1 MINRDQQVDGPV
13 AFSVT
18 GPSGRCPQSKPSD
31 TVPAP
36 SSTAASSTAAT
47 SSSPTGMPSTAAAA
61 TDGQRALRVPV
72 AHDLAIAGFVPL
84 SSVDWPDHL
93 VTTVFLQGC
102 PWRCPY
108 CQNVEILDPRTPGIV
123 PWQEVT
129 DHMRRRQGLLDGVV
143 FTGGEALRQAALI
156 PAMRE
161 VRDLRFQVG
170 LHTGGAYPKRFREAL
185 ELTDWVGLDIKA
197 LPDGYRSAAGVSAGD
212 KAWESLDIM
221 LSIHAQRAGST
232 FPLDYEVRTTVY
244 PGSAPA
250 EHFTALV
257 EAMRARGVKRF
268 ALQEARTTGTDPIF
282 QKMAERW
289 DMPAWRRR
297 FTDLTVIAQN
307 AGFDWVE
314 VRDV

>member
-1 MINRDQQVDGPV
+1 M
-13 AFSVT
+13 
-18 GPSGRCPQSKPSD
+18 
-31 TVPAP
+31 
-36 SSTAASSTAAT
+36 
-47 SSSPTGMPSTAAAA
+47 AAAA
-61 TDGQRALRVPV
+61 TRSAASAVAGRLNSLSAPV
-72 AHDLAIAGFVPL
+72 ADDVAIAGFVPL

-108 CQNVEILDPRTPGIV
+108 CQNSEILDSRTPGIV

-129 DHMRRRQGLLDGVV
+129 IHLRRRRGLLDGVV

-161 VRDLRFQVG
+161 VRDLGFQVG
-170 LHTGGAYPKRFREAL
+170 LHTGGAYPKRLREAL
-185 ELTDWVGLDIKA
+185 ELTDWVGLDVKA
-197 LPDGYRSAAGVSAGD
+197 LPDDYRSAAGVAAGD

-221 LSIHAQRAGST
+221 LAIHEQRAGST

-244 PGSAPA
+244 PGSPSA
-250 EHFTALV
+250 EHFTAMV
-257 EAMRARGVKRF
+257 ETLRARGVRRF

-282 QKMAERW
+282 QEMARRW

-307 AGFDWVE
+307 VGFDWVE